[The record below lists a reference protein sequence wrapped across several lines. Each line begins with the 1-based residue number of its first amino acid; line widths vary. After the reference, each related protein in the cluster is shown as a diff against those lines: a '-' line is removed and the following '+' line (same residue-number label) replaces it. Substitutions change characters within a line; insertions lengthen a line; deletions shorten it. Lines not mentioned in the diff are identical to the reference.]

1 MYKFG
6 AHDHLHSIKVTE
18 KGSGGDGGG
27 GGGGGGVFI
36 NSSQPKLHINNI
48 FPLAPKIHAA
58 YS

>member
-18 KGSGGDGGG
+18 KGSGG

-36 NSSQPKLHINNI
+36 NSSQPKTTHKQHISFSTLNSRR
-48 FPLAPKIHAA
+48 LL
-58 YS
+58 S